1 MVSYKTLLFYSG
13 CAVRGWGGKLLITL
27 YVHNTI
33 FLLMLFNM
41 GGGGAPDV
49 NLWTPEVAS
58 ASSTIMWN

>member
-1 MVSYKTLLFYSG
+1 MG
-13 CAVRGWGGKLLITL
+13 GGKLLITL